1 MSALALSAVGCL
13 EGQLGVAL
21 SANHFFNL
29 ILPGKGSESWLDFA
43 LSETTTAK
51 SQDQVE
57 G

>member
-1 MSALALSAVGCL
+1 MSALALAAVGCL